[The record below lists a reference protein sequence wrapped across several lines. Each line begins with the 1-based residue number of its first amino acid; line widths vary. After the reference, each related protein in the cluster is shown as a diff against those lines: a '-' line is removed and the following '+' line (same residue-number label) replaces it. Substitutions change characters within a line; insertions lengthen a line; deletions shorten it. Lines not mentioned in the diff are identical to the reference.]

1 MTAQEFWWML
11 APALGTIA
19 GGAAILLVGRRP
31 ERLLDAL
38 LGFTAGVMLA
48 ASSFSLLVP
57 GLEAGEVWEVGIG
70 FVLGGATMALL
81 DLWIP
86 HAHARFREG
95 GVAAAPRGDDERRAL
110 MMLSALTIHNVPE
123 GLAVGVAFAAGGPEL
138 GVPVAIAITL
148 QNIPE
153 GFVAAVPLLNNGM
166 SRYRVAAVGAATGL
180 VEPPAA
186 FLGFAALTA
195 GAALLPYGMGFAA
208 AAMIYVVVD
217 ELLPEC
223 FARGNERVATLALLS
238 GFLLMM
244 GLDAAFG

>member
-1 MTAQEFWWML
+1 VTAQEFWWMV
-11 APALGTIA
+11 APALGTIL

-31 ERLLDAL
+31 ERMLDAL
-38 LGFTAGVMLA
+38 LGFTAGIMLA

-57 GLEAGEVWEVGIG
+57 GLEAGEVWEVAIG
-70 FVLGGATMALL
+70 FALGGAAMALL
-81 DLWIP
+81 DLWVP

-95 GVAAAPRGDDERRAL
+95 GAAPPGGEHERRAL

-138 GVPVAIAITL
+138 GIPVAIAITL
-148 QNIPE
+148 QNVPE
-153 GFVAAVPLLNNGM
+153 GFVAAVPLLGDGM
-166 SRYRVAAVGAATGL
+166 PRGRVAAVGAATGL

-186 FLGFAALTA
+186 FLGYAALTL

-223 FARGNERVATLALLS
+223 FARGNERVATLALLA